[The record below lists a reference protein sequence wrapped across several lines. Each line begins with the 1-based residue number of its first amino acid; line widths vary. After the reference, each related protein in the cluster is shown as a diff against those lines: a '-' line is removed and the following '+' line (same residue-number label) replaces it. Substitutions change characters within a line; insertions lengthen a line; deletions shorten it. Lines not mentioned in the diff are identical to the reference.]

1 MFHQS
6 HFHSVFVSWPFFLIN
21 DTLFPTYDNRIEI
34 SFFQHYQEKIMLRVM
49 AKDKG
54 IPPLSSNAT
63 ITITLTTGNQNPPTW
78 NENYEGQTYL
88 VNETS
93 PIGYPIA
100 TFSATSHVDP
110 PLDGVSFALV
120 DSNGNSQQMVEDF
133 RVDSHDR
140 IMKLKVANQL
150 DVSVKSLYTLRLRVT
165 VSILFQ

>member
-1 MFHQS
+1 MMIELT
-6 HFHSVFVSWPFFLIN
+6 FF
-21 DTLFPTYDNRIEI
+21 P
-34 SFFQHYQEKIMLRVM
+34 QHYQEKIMLRVM
-49 AKDKG
+49 GKDKG

-133 RVDSHDR
+133 RVDSQDR
-140 IMKLKVANQL
+140 TMKLKVANQL

-165 VSILFQ
+165 VSISLITVRVSLPKD